1 MAVALAVFVL
11 VSGAIM
17 GGYVLLTKLPGFTAG
32 RRLERRLRDLG
43 RPDDAS
49 GPVLV
54 NVVSGSG
61 MPGVERLVRGT
72 QAGASL
78 SVLIEQAGV
87 RTTTGAV
94 VTTSVVL
101 ALGLGLLAFLFLHR
115 AAAVVVAAMLGLCLP
130 ILVLKV
136 RRSRRLKRFEEQF
149 PEALDLLARSLKA
162 GHAFQ
167 AGMGM
172 VADELPD
179 PVGTEFRRSFDQQ
192 NFGLPLK
199 EALNQMAERVP
210 LMDVRFFVTAV
221 QIQRETGGNLAEILE
236 NLAQVVRERFKIL
249 RQVRVHTA
257 HGRFTAFVL
266 LALSPALAIVMSVIS
281 PEHIKTLVESQMGRT
296 MILGAIVMQTI
307 GFFWI
312 RKVIKIEV

>member
-1 MAVALAVFVL
+1 MAMALAVFVL
-11 VSGAIM
+11 VTGSIM
-17 GGYVLLTKLPGFTAG
+17 GGYYLLLKLPAFLAS

-43 RPDDAS
+43 RQGDADS
-49 GPVLV
+49 PTLVTEPVSSQLP
-54 NVVSGSG
+54 G
-61 MPGVERLVRGT
+61 MDRLVRDTRLGL
-72 QAGASL
+72 SL
-78 SVLIEQAGV
+78 GVLIEQSGV
-87 RTTTGAV
+87 RTTSGAIV
-94 VTTSVVL
+94 GIS
-101 ALGLGLLAFLFLHR
+101 LGLGVCFGLVTFFFVSRVAAVAVAALLGLSLPLLFL
-115 AAAVVVAAMLGLCLP
+115 
-130 ILVLKV
+130 KF

-172 VADELPD
+172 VADELQE
-179 PVGTEFRRSFDQQ
+179 PVGVEFRKSFDQQ

-199 EALNQMAERVP
+199 DALDQMAGRVP

-236 NLAQVVRERFKIL
+236 NLGHVVRERFKIL

-266 LALSPALAIVMSVIS
+266 LALSPSLAMVLSVIS
-281 PEHIKTLVESQMGRT
+281 PEHIKTLIEAQMGRQ